1 MNRLVLIGNGFDLA
15 HGLKTSYADF
25 INWYWAQWG
34 YLLRGKA
41 KRFEE
46 DELCSFSLNEIGLGG
61 WYLVWGHYYHKTN
74 PFNWDLNEVAK
85 LAREDRKLCEFKYKS
100 PFFEQINK
108 QIDTRGW
115 VDIENEYY
123 AILTKMLHER
133 TVENIV
139 LNATEL
145 NNHLAFLC
153 KKLTEYLKKEN
164 EKETCVIEDI
174 KRKIYCPILENEV
187 SVASRDTTYREI
199 NVSSPIGKFSFK
211 HKLKNW
217 KPSQIMLLNFN
228 YTNTPQ
234 KYVDGFSNATINYIH
249 GCLNDS
255 GSVIFGYGDELD
267 REFPRLKEL
276 NDNECLRHVKSIKYL
291 ESDKYRKML
300 EFIESEPFQVCIMGH
315 SCGNSDRTLLNT
327 IFEHPN
333 CISIKPYYYINEKQE
348 DNYLELVQNI
358 YRNFTD
364 LKLMRDRVV
373 NKEYTEPLTNSMK

>member
-108 QIDTRGW
+108 SFENKRW

-123 AILTKMLHER
+123 DLLVKAKTFGDQYQS
-133 TVENIV
+133 
-139 LNATEL
+139 LNKQLDSVRNKLITY
-145 NNHLAFLC
+145 LC
-153 KKLTEYLKKEN
+153 EVSKVQPPMIEEIKE
-164 EKETCVIEDI
+164 
-174 KRKIYCPILENEV
+174 KIYRPIERRELQTSHPYVRNEELV
-187 SVASRDTTYREI
+187 IRNT
-199 NVSSPIGKFSFK
+199 
-211 HKLKNW
+211 
-217 KPSQIMLLNFN
+217 QMLNFN
-228 YTNTPQ
+228 YTNTPEM
-234 KYVDGFSNATINYIH
+234 YRNYDTVINYIH
-249 GCLNDS
+249 GQLDS
-255 GSVIFGYGDELD
+255 PTSVIFGYGDEMD
-267 REFPRLKEL
+267 ENHKRLKEQK
-276 NDNECLRHVKSIKYL
+276 DGECLRHMKTLRYL
-291 ESDKYRKML
+291 DTDNYRRVL
-300 EFIESEPFQVCIMGH
+300 EFIHSGLFQVCIMGH

-333 CISIKPYYYINEKQE
+333 CISVKPYYYQKPDGS
-348 DNYLELVQNI
+348 DNYNELVQNI
-358 YRNFTD
+358 YRNFSD
-364 LKLMRDRVV
+364 MKLMRDRVV
-373 NKEYTEPLTNSMK
+373 CKKHCEPLIHNVQKDNCN